1 MSSSMTDTATAIR
14 RYGQFIDGRV
24 ESADDR
30 PTITRHSPVDGRELA
45 EIPAGTRDDTVRAIA
60 AARRA
65 FDAGSWSRIPAM
77 DRARTLLRIAALIR
91 SDAARLARIE
101 AEETGKPLRY
111 AESDIAGS
119 AELFE
124 YAAGLAMS
132 AHGEAHTGLGE
143 DCTALVVR
151 EPAGVAAMIMPWN
164 FPLLLLAQ
172 KLPFALA
179 AGCTAVVKPSEFTS
193 GTTLELTSILAEAG
207 IPAGVVNV
215 VTGFG
220 AEVGAVLA
228 ESPDVDLLSFTG
240 STATGRA
247 ITAASA
253 DTAKRLSME
262 LGGKAANIVFDDAD
276 LDDALDG
283 VLFGAFFNNGECCV
297 AGARLLVQDTI
308 ADEFVERLIASA
320 RQLRLGDPLDESV
333 DVGPMIHA
341 DHARKVR
348 GHIVSAESHG
358 GRIALGGDRREDDT
372 GASGHFVD
380 PTIIVDVAEESPEFV
395 EEIFGPVLTV
405 TRFSDAAE
413 AVRLANATQY
423 GLSGSLWTKNID
435 RALSVA
441 KGLRSGRV
449 WVNTTIDGGP
459 QLPAGGMKQSGYG
472 REMGNAGFEEFTEIK
487 TIQIREG
494 RRQKAFPHISDI
506 S

>member
-1 MSSSMTDTATAIR
+1 MQTPSVIEPATAVR
-14 RYGQFIDGRV
+14 RYGIFIDGSFGTV
-24 ESADDR
+24 DDR
-30 PTITRHSPVDGRELA
+30 PMVTRHSPVDGRELA
-45 EIPAGTRDDTVRAIA
+45 EFAAGDRTDTLRAIA

-65 FDAGSWSRIPAM
+65 FDAGRWPTTSSM
-77 DRARTLLRIAALIR
+77 DRARTLLRVADLIR
-91 SDAARLARIE
+91 TNGDRLAHIE

-111 AESDIAGS
+111 AQSDVAGS

-124 YAAGLAMS
+124 YAAGLAMA

-143 DCTALVVR
+143 DCTAMVVR
-151 EPAGVAAMIMPWN
+151 EPAGVAAMILPWN

-179 AGCTAVVKPSEFTS
+179 TGCTAVVKPSEFTS
-193 GTTLELTSILAEAG
+193 GTALELAGILTEAG
-207 IPAGVVNV
+207 VPDGVVNV
-215 VTGFG
+215 VTGYG
-220 AEVGAVLA
+220 ADVGAVLA

-240 STATGRA
+240 STATGHA

-253 DTAKRLSME
+253 GTAKRLSME

-297 AGARLLVQDTI
+297 AGSRLLVQDSI
-308 ADEFVERLIASA
+308 ADVFVERLIAA
-320 RQLRLGDPLDESV
+320 AKQVRVGDPLDDAT
-333 DVGPMIHA
+333 DVGPMIHGGHL
-341 DHARKVR
+341 DKVR
-348 GHIVSAESHG
+348 GHIASAETNG
-358 GRIALGGDRREDDT
+358 GRIAVGGGVPSTES
-372 GASGHFVD
+372 AGHFVE
-380 PTIIVDVAEESPEFV
+380 PTIILDVTEQSPEFHQ
-395 EEIFGPVLTV
+395 EIFGPVLTV
-405 TRFSDAAE
+405 TRFGDAAE
-413 AVRLANATQY
+413 AVALANATEY

-441 KGLRSGRV
+441 KKLRSGRV

-472 REMGNAGFEEFTEIK
+472 REMGNAGFEEFTEVK

-494 RRQKAFPHISDI
+494 KRTKAFPHIG
-506 S
+506 

>member
-1 MSSSMTDTATAIR
+1 MPLTTAADPATTIR
-14 RYGQFIDGRV
+14 RYGIFVDGAFDA
-24 ESADDR
+24 ADDR
-30 PTITRHSPVDGRELA
+30 SSIARNSPVDGRELA
-45 EIPAGTRDDTVRAIA
+45 VYAAGDRTDALRAIA

-65 FDAGSWSRIPAM
+65 FDDGPWPATSSM
-77 DRARTLLRIAALIR
+77 DRARTLLRVADLMRAN
-91 SDAARLARIE
+91 AERLALIE

-111 AESDIAGS
+111 AESDVAGS

-124 YAAGLAMS
+124 YAAGLAMA

-143 DCTALVVR
+143 GATALVVR
-151 EPAGVAAMIMPWN
+151 EPAGVAAMILPWN

-193 GTTLELTSILAEAG
+193 GTALELAGILAEAG
-207 IPAGVVNV
+207 VPAGVVNV
-215 VTGFG
+215 VTGYG
-220 AEVGAVLA
+220 ADVGAVLA

-240 STATGRA
+240 STATGHA

-253 DTAKRLSME
+253 GTAKRLSME

-297 AGARLLVQDTI
+297 AGSRLLVQDSI
-308 ADEFVERLIASA
+308 ADDFVERLVAATQQI
-320 RQLRLGDPLDESV
+320 RVGDPLDGST
-333 DVGPMIHA
+333 DVGPMIHGG
-341 DHARKVR
+341 HLEKVR
-348 GHIVSAESHG
+348 AHIASAESHG
-358 GRIALGGDRREDDT
+358 GRIAVGGGVPRGVET
-372 GASGHFVD
+372 SSGHFVE
-380 PTIIVDVAEESPEFV
+380 PTIVLDVTEASPEFHQ
-395 EEIFGPVLTV
+395 EIFGPVLTV
-405 TRFSDAAE
+405 TRFTDAEE
-413 AVRLANATQY
+413 AVALANATEY

-441 KGLRSGRV
+441 KKLRSGRV

-472 REMGNAGFEEFTEIK
+472 REMGNAGFEEFTEVK
-487 TIQIREG
+487 TILIREG
-494 RRQKAFPHISDI
+494 KRSRAFPHIG
-506 S
+506 

>member
-1 MSSSMTDTATAIR
+1 MSSSTIDTATAIR

-24 ESADDR
+24 EAADAR
-30 PTITRHSPVDGRELA
+30 PAITRHSPVDGRALA

-65 FDAGSWSRIPAM
+65 FDTGSWPRIPAM
-77 DRARTLLRIAALIR
+77 DRARTLLRVAALIR

-132 AHGEAHTGLGE
+132 SHGEAHTGLGE

-193 GTTLELTSILAEAG
+193 GTTLELAGILAEAG
-207 IPAGVVNV
+207 IPDGVVNV
-215 VTGFG
+215 VTGYG
-220 AEVGAVLA
+220 AQVGAVLA

-240 STATGRA
+240 STATGHA

-253 DTAKRLSME
+253 GTAKRLSME
-262 LGGKAANIVFDDAD
+262 LGGKGANIVFDDAD

-297 AGARLLVQDTI
+297 AGSRLLVQDTV
-308 ADEFVERLIASA
+308 AEAFVERLVAAA
-320 RQLRLGDPLDESV
+320 RRLRVGDPLDGSV

-341 DHARKVR
+341 DHKDKVCR
-348 GHIVSAESHG
+348 HIASAEAGG
-358 GRIALGGDRREDDT
+358 GRIVLGGDVRT
-372 GASGHFVD
+372 GSQGSAGHFVE
-380 PTIIVDVAEESPEFV
+380 PTIIVDVTERSPEFV

-405 TRFSDAAE
+405 TRFADAAE
-413 AVRLANATQY
+413 AVHLANATPY
-423 GLSGSLWTKNID
+423 GLSGSLWTKDID

-441 KGLRSGRV
+441 KQLRSGRV

-472 REMGNAGFEEFTEIK
+472 REMGVVGFEEFTEVK

-494 RRQKAFPHISDI
+494 KRTHAFGHLRAS
-506 S
+506 